1 MNLKNITIVRRLFII
16 AFLAILVLIFLIS
29 LSALKLSR
37 IENTIPALGN
47 SVDFVDHARHAEG
60 LFKELRISAIKYP
73 MTVTPEER
81 TGMRKAY
88 IANRERFNQTIDAI
102 RAACKG
108 REDCLDLVKSM
119 EHNLNEYDKAKEEV
133 YRQTDDGHPREGYL
147 AIQKYLVPIGDNI
160 DDRVAKLI
168 TTASKFSDEYESR
181 SLESCDPFWLYVIG
195 FLSVLILGGVLYVI
209 GRSIVLP
216 VAILSRE
223 SKHVARGDLTVEI
236 RKIGTD
242 EIGVLSDHFAQMVDA
257 LKGVL
262 SHIQETSG
270 SLLEKS
276 GSLKD
281 NSSVLADNNSK
292 IMEEVSGVTTSGSEI
307 ATTANDIAKKC
318 IMASESSSAT
328 QNLVNTDVEK
338 VQQIINQI
346 KEYSVATSESFN
358 LIRMLGEQIQK
369 ISGIIETIE
378 QIAEQTNLLALNAAI
393 EAARAGEYGRG
404 FAVVADEI
412 RSLANRTSES
422 TKEIG
427 SMISAIQA
435 LEKKA
440 NTAMDENFSKMNVIV
455 DNSSEIE
462 KSLSEID
469 RSVEMVHQQISQIAV
484 ATEQQTAT
492 SYEISQ
498 RLKLIAE
505 LTASAKENADS
516 SMEISDLVHQISCN
530 MNDNIDKFRL

>member
-1 MNLKNITIVRRLFII
+1 MNLKNITIVRRLLII
-16 AFLAILVLIFLIS
+16 GFLAILVLVLLIS
-29 LSALKLSR
+29 LSMLKLGK
-37 IENTIPALGN
+37 IEKTIPALGN

-73 MTVTPEER
+73 MTVTAEER

-88 IANRERFNQTIDAI
+88 ITNRERYNKTIDAI
-102 RAACKG
+102 RASCKK
-108 REDCLDLVKSM
+108 RNECLELVKSM
-119 EHNLNEYDKAKEEV
+119 EYNLTEYDKAKDIV
-133 YRQTDDGHPREGYL
+133 YKLTDEGNPREGYL
-147 AIQKYLVPIGDNI
+147 AIQKYLAPIGDNI

-168 TTASKFSDEYESR
+168 KIASDYSDEYEKN
-181 SLESCDPFWLYVIG
+181 SLESCNPFWLYVIG
-195 FLSVLILGGVLYVI
+195 ILSVIILGSVLYII
-209 GRSIVLP
+209 GRSIVRP

-223 SKHVARGDLTVEI
+223 SKHVARGDLTIEI
-236 RKIGTD
+236 QRIGND
-242 EIGVLSDHFAQMVDA
+242 EIGELSVHFGQMVDA
-257 LKGVL
+257 LKELL
-262 SHIQETSG
+262 SHIQETAG
-270 SLLEKS
+270 SLLDNS

-281 NSSVLADNNSK
+281 NSTVLAENNAK
-292 IMEEVSGVTTSGSEI
+292 IMEAVSGVSSSSSEI
-307 ATTANDIAKKC
+307 ASTANNIAKKC

-338 VQQIINQI
+338 VQQIINRI
-346 KEYSVATSESFN
+346 REYSVATSESFN

-427 SMISAIQA
+427 SMISAIQT
-435 LEKKA
+435 LEKRA
-440 NTAMDENFSKMNVIV
+440 NTAMDENYSKMNVIV
-455 DNSSEIE
+455 ESSSDIE

-469 RSVEMVHQQISQIAV
+469 RSVEEVHQQISQIAV

-498 RLKLIAE
+498 RLKLVAD

-516 SMEISDLVHQISCN
+516 SLEISDLVHQISCS
-530 MNDNIDKFRL
+530 MNENIEKFQV

>member
-1 MNLKNITIVRRLFII
+1 MNLKNITIVRRLLII
-16 AFLAILVLIFLIS
+16 GFLAILVLVLLIS
-29 LSALKLSR
+29 LSMLKLGK
-37 IENTIPALGN
+37 IEKTIPALGN

-73 MTVTPEER
+73 MTVTAEER

-88 IANRERFNQTIDAI
+88 ITNRERYNKTIDAI
-102 RAACKG
+102 RASCEG
-108 REDCLDLVKSM
+108 RNECLELVKSM
-119 EHNLNEYDKAKEEV
+119 EYNLTEYDKAKDIV
-133 YRQTDDGHPREGYL
+133 YKLTDEGNPREGYL
-147 AIQKYLVPIGDNI
+147 AIQKHLAPIGDNI

-168 TTASKFSDEYESR
+168 KIASDYFDEYEKN
-181 SLESCDPFWLYVIG
+181 SLESCNPFWLYVIG
-195 FLSVLILGGVLYVI
+195 ILSVIILGSVLYII
-209 GRSIVLP
+209 GRSIVRP

-223 SKHVARGDLTVEI
+223 SRHVARGDLTIEI
-236 RKIGTD
+236 QRIGND
-242 EIGVLSDHFAQMVDA
+242 EIGDLSVHFGQMVDA
-257 LKGVL
+257 IKGLL
-262 SHIQETSG
+262 SHIHETAG
-270 SLLEKS
+270 SLLDNS

-281 NSSVLADNNSK
+281 NSTVLAENNAK
-292 IMEEVSGVTTSGSEI
+292 IMEAVSGVSSSSSEI
-307 ATTANDIAKKC
+307 ASTANNIAKKC

-338 VQQIINQI
+338 VQQIINRI
-346 KEYSVATSESFN
+346 REYSVATSESFN

-427 SMISAIQA
+427 SMISAIQT
-435 LEKKA
+435 LEKRA
-440 NTAMDENFSKMNVIV
+440 NTAMDENYSKMNVIV
-455 DNSSEIE
+455 ESSSDIE

-469 RSVEMVHQQISQIAV
+469 RSVEEVHQQISQIAV

-498 RLKLIAE
+498 RLKLVAD

-516 SMEISDLVHQISCN
+516 SLEISDLVHQISCS
-530 MNDNIDKFRL
+530 MNENIEKFQV